1 MKKLSLQSMKYSLL
15 LFLSFLFTNVFGQQ
29 VLESSDAISDC
40 TGATNLLKIGEYRMQ
55 FSGKGGKKNDFQ
67 AYPSLSNIEEK
78 NTLFCSF
85 KASFNGRFTLHARCP
100 EPIQMVIFEGETKY
114 PCEEIAKG
122 SAEIRR
128 IIAKPTLELGLGLVV
143 SQNTLYPID
152 LVAGKEIII
161 CFICTPKVKEFM
173 EVDFDFEPM
182 TGELQ
187 ETSEGGKLMDLRTDK
202 TEAGLSI
209 LVRDYETGKPVISNL
224 TLTGIK
230 GITAAYQGSD
240 FRFSIDKSGKVQLKI
255 DAEGYFFVDR
265 EEPVSANT
273 ETEIVIWIEPL
284 GEGKSMQIDEIEFF
298 PGSSEFLQSAE
309 PKLRRLKDFLA
320 LNAGIKV
327 EIQGHVHSNGENT
340 FEAQKLSEA
349 RAKRVAHYLVENG
362 IDKNRLTTVGYGNT
376 MPLFPNAKF
385 ASEEQSNRRV
395 EIKVL

>member
-1 MKKLSLQSMKYSLL
+1 MKYTFLIVFSLIL
-15 LFLSFLFTNVFGQQ
+15 AQVSGQQ

-40 TGATNLLKIGEYRMQ
+40 TGATTILKTGDYRMQ
-55 FSGKGGKKNDFQ
+55 FSGKGGKVNDFL
-67 AYPSLSNIEEK
+67 AYSSLNGIEEK

-85 KASFNGRFTLHARCP
+85 KASYNGRFTLSAKCP
-100 EPIQMVIFEGETKY
+100 LPIQMVIFEGETKY

-122 SAEIRR
+122 SADIRR
-128 IIAKPTLELGLGLVV
+128 IISKPSLELGLNLVV
-143 SQNTLYPID
+143 SESTLYPID
-152 LVAGKEIII
+152 LAAGKEIII
-161 CFICTPKVKEFM
+161 CFIAPPKTKEHL
-173 EVDFDFEPM
+173 EVNFLFEPM
-182 TGELQ
+182 TGEMQ
-187 ETSEGGKLMDLRTDK
+187 ETAEGGKLMDLRTDK
-202 TEAGLSI
+202 KESGLNI
-209 LVRDYETGKPVISNL
+209 LVRDYETGKPVIANITVS
-224 TLTGIK
+224 GIK
-230 GITAAYQGSD
+230 DITAAYQGSD
-240 FRFSIDKSGKVQLKI
+240 FRFSIEKSGKVQLKI

-273 ETEIVIWIEPL
+273 ETEIVVWIEPL

-309 PKLRRLKDFLA
+309 PKLRRLRDFLA

-349 RAKRVAHYLVENG
+349 RAKRVYHYLVENG

-376 MPLFPNAKF
+376 KPIFPNAKF

>member
-1 MKKLSLQSMKYSLL
+1 MKSAFL
-15 LFLSFLFTNVFGQQ
+15 LFISFFAINAFGQQ
-29 VLESSDAISDC
+29 ILESSDAISDC
-40 TGATNLLKIGEYRMQ
+40 TGATNVLQTGEYRMQ
-55 FSGKGGKKNDFQ
+55 FSGKGGKVNDFK
-67 AYPSLSNIEEK
+67 AYDMLSDLEEK
-78 NTLFCSF
+78 NSLFCSF
-85 KASFNGRFTLHARCP
+85 KASYNGRFSLKATCP
-100 EPIQMVIFEGETKY
+100 QPIQMIIFEGETKY

-128 IIAKPTLELGLGLVV
+128 IITKPSLELGLDLVV
-143 SQNTLYPID
+143 SASTLYPID
-152 LVAGKEIII
+152 LASGKELII
-161 CFICTPKVKEFM
+161 CFIGTPKMKGY
-173 EVDFDFEPM
+173 VDVNFTFEPIN
-182 TGELQ
+182 GELQ
-187 ETSEGGKLMDLRTDK
+187 ETSEGGKLFDLRTDK
-202 TEAGLSI
+202 KEPGLSI
-209 LVRDYETGKPVISNL
+209 LVRDYETGKPVIANI
-224 TLTGIK
+224 TIGGIK

-240 FRFSIDKSGKVQLKI
+240 FRFSIEKSGKVQLKI

-273 ETEIVIWIEPL
+273 ETEIVVWIEPL
-284 GEGKSMQIDEIEFF
+284 GEGKSMQIDEIEFI

-320 LNAGIKV
+320 LNAGIRV

-349 RAKRVAHYLVENG
+349 RAKRVFHYLVENG

-376 MPLFPNAKF
+376 MPIFPNAKF

>member
-1 MKKLSLQSMKYSLL
+1 MKSAFL
-15 LFLSFLFTNVFGQQ
+15 LFIFFFAIYAFGQQ
-29 VLESSDAISDC
+29 ILESSDAISDC
-40 TGATNLLKIGEYRMQ
+40 TGATNVLQTGEYQMQ
-55 FSGKGGKKNDFQ
+55 FPGKGGKVSDFQ
-67 AYPSLSNIEEK
+67 AYEVLKDFEEK

-85 KASFNGRFTLHARCP
+85 KASYNGRFSLKATCP
-100 EPIQMVIFEGETKY
+100 EPIQMIIFEGETKY

-128 IIAKPTLELGLGLVV
+128 IIINPALELGLDLVV
-143 SQNTLYPID
+143 SESTLYPID
-152 LVAGKEIII
+152 LAAGKELII
-161 CFICTPKVKEFM
+161 CFIGTPKMKEYVNVNFI
-173 EVDFDFEPM
+173 FEPIN
-182 TGELQ
+182 GELQ
-187 ETSEGGKLMDLRTDK
+187 ETSEGGKLLDFRPDK
-202 TEAGLSI
+202 NESGLTI
-209 LVRDYETGKPVISNL
+209 LVRDYETGKPVIANI

-230 GITAAYQGSD
+230 GISAAYQGSD
-240 FRFSIDKSGKVQLKI
+240 FRFPIERSGKVQLKI

-273 ETEIVIWIEPL
+273 ETEIVVWIEPL
-284 GEGKSMQIDEIEFF
+284 GEGKSMQIDEIEFI

-349 RAKRVAHYLVENG
+349 RAKRVFHYLVENG

-376 MPLFPNAKF
+376 MPIFPNAKF

>member
-1 MKKLSLQSMKYSLL
+1 MKSAFL
-15 LFLSFLFTNVFGQQ
+15 LFIFFFAINAFGQQ
-29 VLESSDAISDC
+29 ILESSDAISDC
-40 TGATNLLKIGEYRMQ
+40 TGATNVLQTGEYQMQ
-55 FSGKGGKKNDFQ
+55 FPGKGGKVSDFQ
-67 AYPSLSNIEEK
+67 AYEVLKDFEEK

-85 KASFNGRFTLHARCP
+85 KASYNGRFSLKATCP
-100 EPIQMVIFEGETKY
+100 EPIQMIIFEGETKY

-128 IIAKPTLELGLGLVV
+128 IIINPALELGLDLVV
-143 SQNTLYPID
+143 SESTLYPID
-152 LVAGKEIII
+152 LAAGKELII
-161 CFICTPKVKEFM
+161 CFIGTPKMKEYVNVNFI
-173 EVDFDFEPM
+173 FEPIN
-182 TGELQ
+182 GELQ
-187 ETSEGGKLMDLRTDK
+187 ETSEGGKLLDFRPDK
-202 TEAGLSI
+202 NESGLTI
-209 LVRDYETGKPVISNL
+209 LVRDYETGKPVIANI

-230 GITAAYQGSD
+230 GISAAYQGSD
-240 FRFSIDKSGKVQLKI
+240 FRFPIERSGKVQLKI

-273 ETEIVIWIEPL
+273 ETEIVVWIEPL
-284 GEGKSMQIDEIEFF
+284 GEGKSMQIDEIEFI

-349 RAKRVAHYLVENG
+349 RAKRVFHYLVENG

-376 MPLFPNAKF
+376 MPIFPNAKF

>member
-1 MKKLSLQSMKYSLL
+1 MKLTLL
-15 LFLSFLFTNVFGQQ
+15 IFFSFLFTVVFGQQ

-40 TGATNLLKIGEYRMQ
+40 TGATTILKTGEYRMQ
-55 FSGKGGKKNDFQ
+55 FSGKGGKVNDFQ
-67 AYPSLSNIEEK
+67 AYSSLSNIEEK
-78 NTLFCSF
+78 NSLFCSF
-85 KASFNGRFTLHARCP
+85 KASYNGRFTLNARCSQP
-100 EPIQMVIFEGETKY
+100 VQMIIFEGETKY
-114 PCEEIAKG
+114 PCEEIVKG

-128 IIAKPTLELGLGLVV
+128 IISKPSRELGLNLIV
-143 SQNTLYPID
+143 SENTLYPID
-152 LVAGKEIII
+152 LTAGKEIII
-161 CFICTPKVKEFM
+161 CFVAPPKTKEYL
-173 EVDFDFEPM
+173 EVNFVFEPM
-182 TGELQ
+182 TGEMQ
-187 ETSEGGKLMDLRTDK
+187 ETAEGGKLLDLRTDK
-202 TEAGLSI
+202 NESGLSI
-209 LVRDYETGKPVISNL
+209 LVRDYETGKPVIANI
-224 TLTGIK
+224 TITGIK

-240 FRFSIDKSGKVQLKI
+240 FRFPIERSGKVQLKI

-273 ETEIVIWIEPL
+273 ETEIVAWIEPL
-284 GEGKSMQIDEIEFF
+284 GEGKSMQIDEIEFY

-349 RAKRVAHYLVENG
+349 RAKRVYLYLIENG
-362 IDKNRLTTVGYGNT
+362 IDKTRLTAVGYGNT
-376 MPLFPNAKF
+376 MPIFPNAKF

>member
-1 MKKLSLQSMKYSLL
+1 MKQTLLIVFSLL
-15 LFLSFLFTNVFGQQ
+15 IVPVFGQQ
-29 VLESSDAISDC
+29 ILESSDAISDC
-40 TGATNLLKIGEYRMQ
+40 TGATNILKTGEYRMQ
-55 FSGKGGKKNDFQ
+55 FSGKGGKVNDFQ
-67 AYPSLSNIEEK
+67 AYNALSNLEEK
-78 NTLFCSF
+78 NSLFCSF
-85 KASFNGRFTLHARCP
+85 KASYNGRFTLNAKCTQL
-100 EPIQMVIFEGETKY
+100 IQMIIFEGETKY
-114 PCEEIAKG
+114 PCEEIRKG

-128 IIAKPTLELGLGLVV
+128 LISKPSTELGLNLVV
-143 SQNTLYPID
+143 SETNLYPID
-152 LVAGKEIII
+152 LEAGKEIII
-161 CFICTPKVKEFM
+161 CFVAPPKAKDFL
-173 EVDFDFEPM
+173 EVYFEFEPM

-202 TEAGLSI
+202 SNSGLNI
-209 LVRDYETGKPVISNL
+209 LIRDYETGKPVISNM
-224 TLTGIK
+224 TITGIK
-230 GITAAYQGSD
+230 DISAAYQGSD
-240 FRFSIDKSGKVQLKI
+240 FRFSIDRSGKVQLKI

-273 ETEIVIWIEPL
+273 ETEIVVWIEPL

-298 PGSSEFLQSAE
+298 PGSSEFLQTAE

-320 LNAGIKV
+320 LNAGVKV

-349 RAKRVAHYLVENG
+349 RAKRVYHYLVENG

-376 MPLFPNAKF
+376 KPIFPNAKF

>member
-1 MKKLSLQSMKYSLL
+1 MKSAFL
-15 LFLSFLFTNVFGQQ
+15 LFLSFFALNALGQQ
-29 VLESSDAISDC
+29 ILESSDAISDC
-40 TGATNLLKIGEYRMQ
+40 TGATNVLQTGEYRMQ
-55 FSGKGGKKNDFQ
+55 FSGKGGKVNDFK
-67 AYPSLSNIEEK
+67 AYEVLSDLEEK
-78 NTLFCSF
+78 NSLFCSF
-85 KASFNGRFTLHARCP
+85 KASYNGRFSLKATCP
-100 EPIQMVIFEGETKY
+100 QPIQMIIFEGETKY

-128 IIAKPTLELGLGLVV
+128 IITKPSLELGLDLVV
-143 SQNTLYPID
+143 SGSTLYPID
-152 LVAGKEIII
+152 LAAGKELII
-161 CFICTPKVKEFM
+161 CFIGSPKMKGY
-173 EVDFDFEPM
+173 VDVNFTFEPIN
-182 TGELQ
+182 GELQ
-187 ETSEGGKLMDLRTDK
+187 ETSEGGKLFDLRTDK
-202 TEAGLSI
+202 KEPGLSI
-209 LVRDYETGKPVISNL
+209 LVRDYETGKPVIANI
-224 TLTGIK
+224 TITGIK

-273 ETEIVIWIEPL
+273 ETEIVVWIEPL

-320 LNAGIKV
+320 LNAGIRV

-349 RAKRVAHYLVENG
+349 RAKRVFHYLVENG

-376 MPLFPNAKF
+376 MPIFPNAKF